1 MFSDIDPW
9 TNRPYESAGPSN
21 AGSQF
26 PANPGPT
33 GGASVPSNSAFGG
46 RGTSASRNRYGLGDF
61 RNYRSTA
68 PVNVESDEELNTGP
82 GAPASARFA
91 PRRENVAPVTID
103 EIAARAR
110 GASRSAPRF
119 EVPAF
124 EEGDDPQA
132 YVEYFEDE
140 CNAYGLDIN
149 MKKSALKRAILE
161 ANKKGKQRT
170 YWRNFIQ
177 AKPSYA
183 QMKREFIDY
192 YEDYVKA
199 ERDWDSA
206 LRNIE
211 QGDETAKQYKIE
223 FSDLL
228 TKAQRYRKA
237 IGYPK
242 ISNEEV
248 MRMFVDGI
256 YDDSARTYVMRNAVE
271 DTWESAAN
279 ELEIYEKAIP
289 KRRKRI
295 DRLARRSMEI
305 EKGRGRNA
313 RIAVSQDAKEDDLTD
328 KEVGFETE
336 NDEEK
341 EVGMSI
347 RTTSRIRD
355 GPVIQRG
362 RATSIVPDQDFIKQI
377 TTAVRDEVR
386 QESGKEIEAMR
397 QQFNKMEIFMERLAK
412 ERGAPNPSD
421 ERRYEP
427 RPHFTFKCWNC
438 GGNHRKDVCDQP
450 PIGNGYTFREP
461 RYERF
466 TNNSNPN
473 AAPIGPRRDF
483 Q

>member
-46 RGTSASRNRYGLGDF
+46 RGTNASRNRYGLGDF

-82 GAPASARFA
+82 GAPASAPFA

-110 GASRSAPRF
+110 VASRSAPRF

-140 CNAYGLDIN
+140 CNAYSLDIN
-149 MKKSALKRAILE
+149 MKKSALKKAILE
-161 ANKKGKQRT
+161 ANKKAKQRT

-206 LRNIE
+206 LRSMSRVMP
-211 QGDETAKQYKIE
+211 T
-223 FSDLL
+223 FSDGSP
-228 TKAQRYRKA
+228 TKCFGQAGPNR
-237 IGYPK
+237 
-242 ISNEEV
+242 
-248 MRMFVDGI
+248 
-256 YDDSARTYVMRNAVE
+256 
-271 DTWESAAN
+271 
-279 ELEIYEKAIP
+279 
-289 KRRKRI
+289 
-295 DRLARRSMEI
+295 RLAMVPARSSTRCTNMWSRPRSPQLPG
-305 EKGRGRNA
+305 KNPPS
-313 RIAVSQDAKEDDLTD
+313 SQEMWSK
-328 KEVGFETE
+328 K
-336 NDEEK
+336 
-341 EVGMSI
+341 
-347 RTTSRIRD
+347 
-355 GPVIQRG
+355 
-362 RATSIVPDQDFIKQI
+362 
-377 TTAVRDEVR
+377 
-386 QESGKEIEAMR
+386 SG
-397 QQFNKMEIFMERLAK
+397 N
-412 ERGAPNPSD
+412 
-421 ERRYEP
+421 
-427 RPHFTFKCWNC
+427 
-438 GGNHRKDVCDQP
+438 
-450 PIGNGYTFREP
+450 
-461 RYERF
+461 
-466 TNNSNPN
+466 
-473 AAPIGPRRDF
+473 
-483 Q
+483 